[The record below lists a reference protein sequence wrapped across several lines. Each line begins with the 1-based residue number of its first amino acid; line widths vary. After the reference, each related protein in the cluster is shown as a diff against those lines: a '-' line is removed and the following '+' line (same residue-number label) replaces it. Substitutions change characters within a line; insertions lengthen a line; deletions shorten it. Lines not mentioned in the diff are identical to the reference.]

1 MADTKPDPDD
11 ADMRDEPTEELVA
24 YLDGELDPKA
34 AESVATRLSLDPRL
48 RSEADALQRA
58 WDILDVLP
66 RPQPSAA
73 FATRTVSQVIPLPGG
88 SGTQFLAGSG
98 LAATM
103 PVGVRRP
110 GVGFWLGSVLLILAA
125 GLGGYFGHKA
135 LVPPPKATAADPA
148 LEDVPLMKNLRL
160 YRNVDDMDYL
170 KKLDSPELFGDEG
183 E

>member
-1 MADTKPDPDD
+1 VADTKPEPDD
-11 ADMRDEPTEELVA
+11 TNPRDEPTEELVA

-34 AESVATRLSLDPRL
+34 ADSVATRLSLDPKL

-88 SGTQFLAGSG
+88 SGTQFLAPSG
-98 LAATM
+98 PTAATSPM
-103 PVGVRRP
+103 IATRRA
-110 GVGFWLGSVLLILAA
+110 GAGFWLGSLALILAA
-125 GLGGYFGHKA
+125 GVGGYLGHAA
-135 LVPPPKATAADPA
+135 LVPKPTPA
-148 LEDVPLMKNLRL
+148 EPSLEDVLLMKNLRL
-160 YRNVDDMDYL
+160 YRNVDDVEYL